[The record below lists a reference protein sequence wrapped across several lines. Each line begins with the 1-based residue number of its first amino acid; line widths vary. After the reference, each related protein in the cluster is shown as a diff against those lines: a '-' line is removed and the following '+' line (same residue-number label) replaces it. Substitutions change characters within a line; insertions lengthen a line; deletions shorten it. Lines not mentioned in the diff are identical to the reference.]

1 MKKITKRG
9 IASLRIVWG
18 LRLKLRAEGD
28 KLWAEGDK
36 LRAEGSKL
44 RAEGDR
50 LRAEGS
56 KLWAEKILKVCGN
69 IAMDWRCRGNGFDF
83 HLDAE
88 TVFRWDAKD

>member
-28 KLWAEGDK
+28 KL
-36 LRAEGSKL
+36 
-44 RAEGDR
+44 
-50 LRAEGS
+50 RAEGS

-69 IAMDWRCRGNGFDF
+69 IAMDWRCRGKGFDF